1 MRLDKY
7 LCENGF
13 YSSRTKAVEGI
24 MLAEVTVNGK
34 VVQKSSYEVTEG
46 DIVEILVLQEKFV
59 SNGGYKLDKAR
70 IDFSLDFNDKVF
82 IDIGAST
89 GGFTDCLLKNG
100 AKKVYCVDV
109 GEDLLD
115 KSIRNDDR
123 VVVMDKT
130 NAKDLK
136 KEDFLDVDSIV
147 MDCSFISARQILV
160 IISNLLL
167 LNQEAIILIK
177 PQFEMDERKK
187 FKNGIIKDKKLHF
200 LACKNVIEFAKIF
213 DLFAIDITTAPIKEG
228 KNVEFLLRLVKNG
241 KVMLTEE
248 KIKRVTGCK

>member
-7 LCENGF
+7 LCEKGF

-34 VVQKSSYEVTEG
+34 VVQKSSYEVGEN
-46 DIVEILVLQEKFV
+46 DQVSVMMFQEKFV

-70 IDFSLDFNDKVF
+70 IDFSLNFNNKIF

-115 KSIRNDDR
+115 KSIKDNER
-123 VVVMDKT
+123 VVVMDRT

-136 KEDFLDVDSIV
+136 KEDFLDVDVIV
-147 MDCSFISARQILV
+147 MDCSFISARQILGA
-160 IISNLLL
+160 ISNLLL
-167 LNQEAIILIK
+167 PEKEAIILIK

-200 LACKNVIEFAKIF
+200 LACKNVVEFAKTV

-241 KVMLTEE
+241 KETLTED
-248 KIKRVTGCK
+248 KIKRITLCK

>member
-7 LCENGF
+7 LCEKGF
-13 YSSRTKAVEGI
+13 YPSRTKAVDGI

-34 VVQKSSYEVTEG
+34 VVQKSSYEITEN
-46 DIVEILVLQEKFV
+46 DIVKILIVQEKFV

-115 KSIRNDDR
+115 VSIKNDDR
-123 VVVMDKT
+123 VVVMDRT

-136 KEDFLDVDSIV
+136 KGDFYDVDSIV
-147 MDCSFISARQILV
+147 MDCSFISARQILGT
-160 IISNLLL
+160 ISNLLL
-167 LNQEAIILIK
+167 PKKEAIILIK

-200 LACKNVIEFAKIF
+200 LACKNVIDFAKKV

-241 KVMLTEE
+241 KETLTED
-248 KIKRVTGCK
+248 KIKSVAECK